1 MPWVSILLYGLIIP
15 ASYAG
20 YRIAGG
26 WGAAALALWALVAV
40 DLVHGVFEW
49 VAARKTGEA
58 EAPVTKGALRD
69 FVWFAG
75 IGAVCWYF
83 TGAWVALSLV
93 GGLVVTRGLLAGI
106 LTGMEEGL
114 EERESEQR
122 EATLGQALELLRA
135 HGFESDELDVSP
147 DSSEDERHD
156 ALCAALE
163 PCMVDVC
170 MDDCCND
177 GDHAAILEEVS
188 EKSGGA
194 FEITNVSSEVDIEQ
208 DEDRPTIRVRFTHDS
223 AERRWKFEQRGGWL
237 DPVFLEAIA
246 GYCAKH
252 TSVDVA
258 LFDASDEHASW
269 VCCDKALAA
278 DLEELGMVKRYPA
291 AAERVV
297 QDGYE
302 DLGGGGPFSDE
313 ALHAGAE
320 TLQKFFKE
328 RSMRSMAR
336 DPEKA
341 LFEMAD
347 GFISAAS
354 DAQSA
359 LDEKQSERPEKPTS

>member
-15 ASYAG
+15 AGYAG

-93 GGLVVTRGLLAGI
+93 GGLAVTRGLLAGI

-114 EERESEQR
+114 EEREAERR
-122 EATLGQALELLRA
+122 EATLGQALEVLRA

-163 PCMVDVC
+163 SCMVDVC

-177 GDHAAILEEVS
+177 GDHATILEDVS
-188 EKSGGA
+188 EKSGSA

-208 DEDRPTIRVRFTHDS
+208 DEDRPTIRVRFTHDG

-246 GYCAKH
+246 AYCAKH
-252 TSVDVA
+252 TSIDVA
-258 LFDASDEHASW
+258 FFDASDEHARW

-328 RSMRSMAR
+328 RSMSSMAR